1 MRVVLQ
7 RVRSASVTVHGQT
20 KGQIQQGLPLLVG
33 IETNDT
39 LATFRWMLAKILR
52 LRLFDGPT
60 GFMEQNILDAGGSV
74 LLVSQFTLL
83 ADTNKGTRP
92 SFSGAA
98 PSAQA
103 KPLFEQLVNLF
114 RESLPGKVECGVF
127 GADMVVH
134 LENDGPITLILDKGP
149 L

>member
-7 RVRSASVTVHGQT
+7 RVRSASVTVHGHVV
-20 KGQIQQGLPLLVG
+20 GQIQQGLLLLVG
-33 IETNDT
+33 LEPNDT
-39 LATFRWMLAKILR
+39 LATFRWMIAKLLR

-60 GFMEQNILDAGGSV
+60 GFMEQNLLEGGGSV

-103 KPLFEQLVNLF
+103 KELFAQWVDLF
-114 RESLPGKVECGVF
+114 REALPGKVECGVF
-127 GADMVVH
+127 GADMVVQ
-134 LENDGPITLILDKGP
+134 LENDGPVTLVIDKGP